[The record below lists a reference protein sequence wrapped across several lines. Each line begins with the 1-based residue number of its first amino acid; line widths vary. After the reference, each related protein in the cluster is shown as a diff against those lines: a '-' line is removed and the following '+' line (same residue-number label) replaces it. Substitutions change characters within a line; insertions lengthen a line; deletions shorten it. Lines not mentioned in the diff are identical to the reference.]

1 MCPGQACGGA
11 AWGGELPLA
20 RVVRDC
26 APESGV
32 VFIYMTRLARTHNK
46 TRALQCHPPPLR
58 GKSSTVH
65 RPRRPRVSQHLP
77 AVNPHPVAIHSRPF
91 EQPFR
96 TGSAIRYQPDLPQIS
111 RTDTRVSSADRP
123 SAWDKTGGAG
133 GGKCRRKPTATAPN
147 LPRNRSTINSM
158 FQPLWQTNRGI
169 CSWTALEARCPTTI
183 NLVIGAIFSTC
194 AGTLGGIQKVHSD
207 LRQID
212 HLSSTPQAQSTAPSA
227 VLTRPDTHTDRW
239 AKRGNM
245 GFFTIAC
252 RGSIVP
258 EGLVESLFSQRSR
271 TLFFAPGYIVS
282 LGWTPRFRWH

>member
-46 TRALQCHPPPLR
+46 TRALQCDPPPLR

-96 TGSAIRYQPDLPQIS
+96 TGSDTRYHPDPPQIS
-111 RTDTRVSSADRP
+111 RTDTRVSPADGP

-133 GGKCRRKPTATAPN
+133 GGKCRRKPTATAPY
-147 LPRNRSTINSM
+147 LPRNRPVRNSIS
-158 FQPLWQTNRGI
+158 QPLWQTNRGI
-169 CSWTALEARCPTTI
+169 CSSTALSPACLTAI
-183 NLVIGAIFSTC
+183 NAVIGAIFSTC
-194 AGTLGGIQKVHSD
+194 ATASDDIQPALATLSLWSWAQKVHTD
-207 LRQID
+207 LRKP
-212 HLSSTPQAQSTAPSA
+212 TT
-227 VLTRPDTHTDRW
+227 
-239 AKRGNM
+239 
-245 GFFTIAC
+245 
-252 RGSIVP
+252 
-258 EGLVESLFSQRSR
+258 
-271 TLFFAPGYIVS
+271 
-282 LGWTPRFRWH
+282 

>member
-96 TGSAIRYQPDLPQIS
+96 TGSDTRYHPDPPQIS
-111 RTDTRVSSADRP
+111 RTYTQVSPADGP

-133 GGKCRRKPTATAPN
+133 CRGRQVPPETDGYGSIPAPKPA
-147 LPRNRSTINSM
+147 SQK
-158 FQPLWQTNRGI
+158 FHF
-169 CSWTALEARCPTTI
+169 PTTMA
-183 NLVIGAIFSTC
+183 N
-194 AGTLGGIQKVHSD
+194 QP
-207 LRQID
+207 R
-212 HLSSTPQAQSTAPSA
+212 HL
-227 VLTRPDTHTDRW
+227 
-239 AKRGNM
+239 
-245 GFFTIAC
+245 
-252 RGSIVP
+252 
-258 EGLVESLFSQRSR
+258 
-271 TLFFAPGYIVS
+271 
-282 LGWTPRFRWH
+282 